1 MSRGTDSATITLL
14 CFPASRSR
22 EGTREPERSSFPGF
36 GASGSL
42 VHSHLLGPGSPWWP
56 WCGRGPET
64 PLCTRALSLPPTW
77 ACLYQRVAGFH
88 FNGSNLRMRQC
99 HFYEVGVKKIYSLS
113 KKLFFFFS
121 KGKRCRITSGVLWSP
136 LPHPPS
142 PPFLCRVVFP
152 ASARGQSLASQ
163 EPGCPQV
170 STFTGWVL

>member
-113 KKLFFFFS
+113 KKLFFFFPRE
-121 KGKRCRITSGVLWSP
+121 KGVESLRGFYGLLSP
-136 LPHPPS
+136 ILLAPLFCVVSFFLP
-142 PPFLCRVVFP
+142 LLEDK
-152 ASARGQSLASQ
+152 A
-163 EPGCPQV
+163 
-170 STFTGWVL
+170 